1 MRISTKIKLLTIC
14 SVALFAGLDYIIQRT
29 VVFPS
34 FVKLDYE
41 HAMTDVDRVVGA
53 IDREI
58 HHLSLFVADW
68 SVWDDTYEFI
78 ANRNEEYIDSNLGD
92 TTFVDDRLNA
102 MYYLD
107 AEGAVVW
114 GRTLDTE
121 TGEELGL
128 AAFGRDKVDLPA
140 SLMYHKDVDGTSHG
154 IILTEKGP
162 MMIASC
168 AIVTSEKTGPV
179 RGALVMG
186 RLLDDN
192 VVELLADQ
200 TGVGLKILSIEEG
213 KMFLG
218 SADSGCGDE
227 GCSIAISERGSDLL
241 VAYMAF
247 KDIEGSDAF
256 IIETSVDRDITAA
269 GRVATHSAMASIL
282 AISLLVLMVVL
293 AFVKHGV
300 CDPVRSLIRHIASI
314 KESGDLSMRLELNRS
329 DEIGVLGGEFDEMLG
344 RIEYECDEM
353 KRYDEQLRE
362 AKEYAEKAKGETDQ
376 LNRQLEMS
384 VEKANMLT
392 HEAVKANE
400 HKSQFLANMSH
411 EIRTPMNAIIGF
423 SELLREEELTEDQR
437 EFVDTISTSSVA
449 LLGIINDILDYSKIE
464 AGMLKTEIIEF
475 NLKESL
481 AEIESLMRP
490 AAHKKNLKFSIL
502 HCDDIPVIVRADPV
516 RLRQCLLNLVSNAV
530 KFTENGHVYINVL
543 VEDREGKNFLR
554 FDVEDTGIGVPAD
567 RLDSIFDSFTQADGS
582 TTRKYGGTGLG
593 LAITRQLAILLG
605 GDIEARS
612 EEGKGSVFSLVIPAG
627 VEIDEESERINGY
640 ELIDDINEG
649 IDLASGYSLAGKVL
663 VAEDCPAN
671 QMLVKVLLEKAG
683 LELTIVGDGRLAVD
697 EAIGGGYD
705 IVLMDIQMPVMN
717 GFDATRELRR
727 KGYAGP
733 IVALTAYAMK
743 SDYEKCISAGCDDFL
758 TKPLDRDELFDV
770 LSKHLST
777 HSGV

>member
-14 SVALFAGLDYIIQRT
+14 SVALFAGLDYVIQRT

-41 HAMTDVDRVVGA
+41 HATTNVNRVVSA

-58 HHLSLFVADW
+58 HHLELFVVDW

-92 TTFVDDRLNA
+92 TTFADDRLNA

-128 AAFGRDKVDLPA
+128 AAFGSDKVDLPA
-140 SLMYHKDVDGTSHG
+140 SLMYHENVDGVSRG
-154 IILTEKGP
+154 IILTEMGP
-162 MMIASC
+162 MLIASC

-200 TGVGLKILSIEEG
+200 TGVGLKILSVDEG
-213 KMFLG
+213 GGFLDAG
-218 SADSGCGDE
+218 DCGCSDE

-241 VAYMAF
+241 VAYRAF
-247 KDIEGSDAF
+247 KDIEGEDAF
-256 IIETSVDRDITAA
+256 IIETSVGRGITAA
-269 GRVATHSAMASIL
+269 GKVATRSAMASIL
-282 AISLLVLMVVL
+282 AISLLVLMIVL
-293 AFVKHGV
+293 AFVKHGI

-329 DEIGVLGGEFDEMLG
+329 DEIGVLGGEFNEMLG

-353 KRYDEQLRE
+353 KRYDEQLRD

-423 SELLREEELTEDQR
+423 GELLREEELTDDQR

-490 AAHKKNLKFSIL
+490 AAYKKNLKFSIL

-543 VEDREGKNFLR
+543 VEDREGKSFLR
-554 FDVEDTGIGVPAD
+554 FDVEDTGIGVPAG

-605 GDIEARS
+605 GDIEAKS

-627 VEIDEESERINGY
+627 VEIDEDSKRINGY

-683 LELTIVGDGRLAVD
+683 LELTIVGNGQLAVD
-697 EAIGGGYD
+697 EALGGGYD